1 MHGSDHAIDDTCP
14 HEDGPLGVGA
24 LAAAASAGPVHA
36 YESHVTSGDCLTER
50 ACRVERFEERSTS
63 RGKHNPG

>member
-1 MHGSDHAIDDTCP
+1 MQGKSVSGNGHPALFNVHGSDHAIDDTCP

-36 YESHVTSGDCLTER
+36 YESHVTSGD
-50 ACRVERFEERSTS
+50 
-63 RGKHNPG
+63 